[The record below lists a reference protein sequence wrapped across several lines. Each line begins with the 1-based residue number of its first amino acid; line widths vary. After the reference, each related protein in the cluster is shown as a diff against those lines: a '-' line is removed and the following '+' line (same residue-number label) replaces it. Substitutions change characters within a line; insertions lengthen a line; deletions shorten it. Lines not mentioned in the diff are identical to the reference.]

1 MKRLS
6 IWGME
11 RTTSK
16 KAARARLLEARAQ
29 AAAERARRERENIGD
44 LAEFMVQVAKVDE
57 VDVWL
62 RDRVAKLQAEAE
74 ERRRRHKVAA
84 GQALQAMRLRGET
97 NAAIAAQAGVS
108 TTKLRDYLQA
118 ATAAS
123 GDRTAASK
131 SAGEVP
137 GDRDV
142 SATDVMPTAPTVLGG
157 GQGNGD
163 APVDAQASTGA

>member
-11 RTTSK
+11 RTTNK

-29 AAAERARRERENIGD
+29 AAAARARRERENIGD

-118 ATAAS
+118 ATAVS
-123 GDRTAASK
+123 GDRTASK

-137 GDRDV
+137 GGSDV
-142 SATDVMPTAPTVLGG
+142 SATGVMPTAPVVLGG
-157 GQGNGD
+157 GQGNGLS
-163 APVDAQASTGA
+163 PVDAQASTQA

>member
-1 MKRLS
+1 MKRLN
-6 IWGME
+6 IRGME

-16 KAARARLLEARAQ
+16 KAARARLMEARAQ

-57 VDVWL
+57 VEVWL
-62 RDRVAKLQAEAE
+62 RERVAKLQAEAE

-118 ATAAS
+118 ATTAS
-123 GDRTAASK
+123 GDRTASK
-131 SAGEVP
+131 SDGETP
-137 GDRDV
+137 DGSEV
-142 SATDVMPTAPTVLGG
+142 SATTVMPTAPTEAGDG
-157 GQGNGD
+157 HHNGHS
-163 APVDAQASTGA
+163 PVDAQTATQS

>member
-1 MKRLS
+1 
-6 IWGME
+6 ME

-44 LAEFMVQVAKVDE
+44 LAEFMVQVAKIDE

-62 RDRVAKLQAEAE
+62 RERVAKLNAEAE

-84 GQALQAMRLRGET
+84 GRALQAMRLRGET

-118 ATAAS
+118 ATTAS
-123 GDRTAASK
+123 DDAPVSEAG
-131 SAGEVP
+131 GEVE
-137 GDRDV
+137 GGSAV
-142 SATDVMPTAPTVLGG
+142 SATSVIPTASTAVNGGNHNGHSTVG
-157 GQGNGD
+157 
-163 APVDAQASTGA
+163 AQAATQT